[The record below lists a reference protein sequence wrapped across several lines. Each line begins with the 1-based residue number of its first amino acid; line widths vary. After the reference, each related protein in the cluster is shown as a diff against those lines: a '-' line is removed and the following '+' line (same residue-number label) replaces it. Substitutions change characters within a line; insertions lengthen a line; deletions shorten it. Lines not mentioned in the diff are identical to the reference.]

1 MRVGTGV
8 EYDAV
13 EGESHLL
20 HLVDH
25 LTLYVALKV
34 FQFHFFVASLQLWQ
48 VRIERTGAVDARFA
62 CAQQV
67 QVGSVEYQYFHF
79 FVVQFCCKYR

>member
-1 MRVGTGV
+1 MTKKKDEKEKKGAAQRADAVVQGDAGVRVGTGV

-34 FQFHFFVASLQLWQ
+34 FQFHFFVASLQL
-48 VRIERTGAVDARFA
+48 
-62 CAQQV
+62 
-67 QVGSVEYQYFHF
+67 
-79 FVVQFCCKYR
+79 